1 MKHRILLVVL
11 ILAVSF
17 NAPAQ
22 TKNTYKFKGTHELSL
37 GLGMYPI
44 DATDITYIMILPIT
58 GIYLSE
64 RTTSPTIN
72 LNYYYHTSNSISVGA
87 EMTFGA
93 IQEKFKAIYSE
104 NYSSTSYDTYF
115 NFTPSVRLK
124 WFRRKNLW
132 MYSSLGIGVKIAH
145 SVLNNSEKT
154 TDSYA
159 ALNCTIAGIQVGR
172 KNWFGFAEIGTS
184 SSGCIRIGAGY
195 RFNHIK

>member
-1 MKHRILLVVL
+1 MQYYPIQGFYNSLKKIYSNNLIMKHRILLVVL

-72 LNYYYHTSNSISVGA
+72 LNYYYGN
-87 EMTFGA
+87 
-93 IQEKFKAIYSE
+93 
-104 NYSSTSYDTYF
+104 
-115 NFTPSVRLK
+115 
-124 WFRRKNLW
+124 
-132 MYSSLGIGVKIAH
+132 
-145 SVLNNSEKT
+145 
-154 TDSYA
+154 
-159 ALNCTIAGIQVGR
+159 
-172 KNWFGFAEIGTS
+172 
-184 SSGCIRIGAGY
+184 
-195 RFNHIK
+195 